1 MFHNTVDDPGPFYLT
16 SPLLM
21 GLCPPPCGQR
31 DAACW
36 PQLQA
41 YVSLMAKEKAEGEE
55 PSTYAALSRKQGFEN
70 MPINYPTLSLQNVE
84 PRPPP
89 LDVGQT

>member
-1 MFHNTVDDPGPFYLT
+1 MTPALSTLFSLCLWLFV
-16 SPLLM
+16 PLPVVKGMLH
-21 GLCPPPCGQR
+21 GDHSSRLH
-31 DAACW
+31 
-36 PQLQA
+36 
-41 YVSLMAKEKAEGEE
+41 VSLMAKDKAKGEE

-84 PRPPP
+84 PRPPH